1 MKNQIVASIAAVPF
15 ALAGLF
21 SGAGAANAVEGSF
34 QLSGTQILEID
45 FKQDPFELNQ
55 TPGLTTTAKLSQN
68 SLTFSPDIAAV
79 ALASQ
84 TGSFKKFEIAQIQN
98 IITFDPF
105 VAENPFMDLG
115 SGAASAVNGILNTT
129 ITDKKDVFNLNSAS
143 YHVKKGADDLIEVG
157 VMLYGEFDIDGE
169 TTAAKGLLTLQYAE
183 QGATVDSVT
192 DLINSVDGLEGLA
205 LSGAVFTVES
215 TPEPT
220 TLFGLGVVATG
231 LVASRR
237 KKNS

>member
-1 MKNQIVASIAAVPF
+1 MKNQIVASIAAIPF

-105 VAENPFMDLG
+105 VA
-115 SGAASAVNGILNTT
+115 SAVNGILNTT

-143 YHVKKGADDLIEVG
+143 YHVKKGASDLIEVG

-183 QGATVDSVT
+183 KGATVDSVT

-220 TLFGLGVVATG
+220 ALFGLGVVATG